1 MAGRKPDGPTARRD
15 GPEGKRRPLAT
26 KAGGKAHAG
35 APKPKAKRPHGAA
48 SGRDF
53 NPPFTALAPDI
64 QTVPFVLNSP
74 HSGRIYPP
82 AFLAASRLDALA
94 IRRSE
99 DSFVDEIFAR
109 APHLGAPLLH
119 ANFPRAYMDTNREP
133 YELDPAMFHDALPP
147 HANTRSVRVA
157 GGLGTIARVVAD
169 STEIYR
175 EPLSYAEADHRIR
188 TLYMPYHQALS
199 DLLETTFHRFGCAV
213 LIDCHSMPSAAG
225 PSEDDP
231 GAPRADIVLGDRYG
245 VSAAPALTD
254 AAEHILSDLGYAVI
268 RNTPYAGGFNT
279 EQYGRPAHGFH
290 ALQIEINRALYMD
303 EARVTRSAGIARL
316 TADME
321 AFIARL
327 AGMDRAFLAPA
338 TTPGALSAE

>member
-1 MAGRKPDGPTARRD
+1 MSADSTGNET
-15 GPEGKRRPLAT
+15 EGV
-26 KAGGKAHAG
+26 KAHEE
-35 APKPKAKRPHGAA
+35 PRQ
-48 SGRDF
+48 DF
-53 NPPFTALAPDI
+53 NPPFTIAAPDT
-64 QTVPFVLNSP
+64 QTVPFALNSP

-82 AFLAASRLDALA
+82 AFLSTSRLDALS

-99 DSFVDEIFAR
+99 DSFVDEIFSG
-109 APHLGAPLLH
+109 APRLGAPMLK
-119 ANFPRAYMDTNREP
+119 ANFPRAYLDTNREP

-175 EPLSYAEADHRIR
+175 APLSYAEADHRIR

-199 DLLETTFHRFGCAV
+199 DLLETTFRRFGCAV
-213 LIDCHSMPSAAG
+213 LLDCHSMPSLAG
-225 PSEDDP
+225 PFEDDM
-231 GAPRADIVLGDRYG
+231 GTSRADIVLGDRYG

-254 AAEHILSDLGYAVI
+254 TAERILTDLGYSVV

-279 EQYGRPAHGFH
+279 EHYGRPAQGLH

-303 EARVTRSAGIARL
+303 EARVTRAAGLNRL
-316 TADME
+316 TRDMGE
-321 AFIARL
+321 FVARL
-327 AGMDRAFLAPA
+327 ALMDRAFLAP
-338 TTPGALSAE
+338 TSPPSALSAE

>member
-1 MAGRKPDGPTARRD
+1 MAADTRDDQPSGTAVNKRKTHPAGARRR
-15 GPEGKRRPLAT
+15 K
-26 KAGGKAHAG
+26 
-35 APKPKAKRPHGAA
+35 
-48 SGRDF
+48 DF
-53 NPPFTALAPDI
+53 NPPFSISAPET
-64 QTVPFVLNSP
+64 QTIPFVLNSP

-99 DSFVDEIFAR
+99 DSFVDEIFAGASR
-109 APHLGAPLLH
+109 LGAPLLQ
-119 ANFPRAYMDTNREP
+119 ANFPRAYLDTNREP

-175 EPLSYAEADHRIR
+175 APLSYAEADHRIR

-199 DLLETTFHRFGCAV
+199 ELLESSFKRFGCAV
-213 LIDCHSMPSAAG
+213 LLDCHSMPSLAG
-225 PSEDDP
+225 PYEDD
-231 GAPRADIVLGDRYG
+231 ASTTRADIVLGDRYG

-254 AAEHILSDLGYAVI
+254 TAESILTDLGYSVV

-279 EQYGRPAHGFH
+279 EHYGRPAQGLH

-303 EARVTRSAGIARL
+303 EARVTRAAGLNRL
-316 TADME
+316 TRDMGE
-321 AFIARL
+321 FVARL
-327 AGMDRAFLAPA
+327 ALMDRAFLAPA
-338 TTPGALSAE
+338 SPPTALSAE

>member
-1 MAGRKPDGPTARRD
+1 MSADSTGNET
-15 GPEGKRRPLAT
+15 EGAQ
-26 KAGGKAHAG
+26 AHQE
-35 APKPKAKRPHGAA
+35 PRQ
-48 SGRDF
+48 DF
-53 NPPFTALAPDI
+53 NPPFTIASPDT
-64 QTVPFVLNSP
+64 QTVPFALNSP

-82 AFLAASRLDALA
+82 AFLSASRLDALS

-99 DSFVDEIFAR
+99 DSFVDEIFSG
-109 APHLGAPLLH
+109 APRLGAPMLK
-119 ANFPRAYMDTNREP
+119 ANFPRAYLDTNREP

-175 EPLSYAEADHRIR
+175 APLSYAEADHRIR

-199 DLLETTFHRFGCAV
+199 DLLETTFRRFGCAV
-213 LIDCHSMPSAAG
+213 LLDCHSMPSLAG
-225 PSEDDP
+225 PFEDDM
-231 GAPRADIVLGDRYG
+231 GTSRADIVLGDRYG

-254 AAEHILSDLGYAVI
+254 TAERILTDLGYSVV

-279 EQYGRPAHGFH
+279 EHYGRPAQGLH

-303 EARVTRSAGIARL
+303 EARVTRAAGLNRL
-316 TADME
+316 TRDMGE
-321 AFIARL
+321 FVARL
-327 AGMDRAFLAPA
+327 ALMDRAFLAP
-338 TTPGALSAE
+338 TSPPSALSAE

>member
-1 MAGRKPDGPTARRD
+1 MSADSTGNET
-15 GPEGKRRPLAT
+15 EGV
-26 KAGGKAHAG
+26 KAHEE
-35 APKPKAKRPHGAA
+35 PRQ
-48 SGRDF
+48 DF
-53 NPPFTALAPDI
+53 NPPFTIAAPDT
-64 QTVPFVLNSP
+64 QTVPFALNSP

-82 AFLAASRLDALA
+82 AFLSASRLDALS

-99 DSFVDEIFAR
+99 DSFVDEIFSG
-109 APHLGAPLLH
+109 APRLGAPMLK
-119 ANFPRAYMDTNREP
+119 ANFPRAYLDTNREP

-175 EPLSYAEADHRIR
+175 APLSYAEADHRIR

-199 DLLETTFHRFGCAV
+199 DLLETTFRRFGCAV
-213 LIDCHSMPSAAG
+213 LLDCHSMPSLAG
-225 PSEDDP
+225 PFEDDM
-231 GAPRADIVLGDRYG
+231 GTSRADIVLGDRYG

-254 AAEHILSDLGYAVI
+254 TAERILTDLGYSVV

-279 EQYGRPAHGFH
+279 EHYGRPAQGHH

-303 EARVTRSAGIARL
+303 EARVTRAAGLNRL
-316 TADME
+316 TRDMGE
-321 AFIARL
+321 FVARL
-327 AGMDRAFLAPA
+327 ALMDRAFLAP
-338 TTPGALSAE
+338 TSPPSALSAE

>member
-1 MAGRKPDGPTARRD
+1 MAGESMGSET
-15 GPEGKRRPLAT
+15 EGAQEHQEPR
-26 KAGGKAHAG
+26 
-35 APKPKAKRPHGAA
+35 
-48 SGRDF
+48 RDF
-53 NPPFTALAPDI
+53 NPPFTISAPET
-64 QTVPFVLNSP
+64 QTVPFALNSP

-82 AFLAASRLDALA
+82 AFLAASRLDALS

-99 DSFVDEIFAR
+99 DSFVDEIFSG
-109 APHLGAPLLH
+109 APRLGAPVLK
-119 ANFPRAYMDTNREP
+119 ANFPRAYLDTNREP

-175 EPLSYAEADHRIR
+175 APLSYAEADHRIR

-199 DLLETTFHRFGCAV
+199 DLLETTFRRFGCAV
-213 LIDCHSMPSAAG
+213 LLDCHSMPSLAG
-225 PSEDDP
+225 PFEDDM
-231 GAPRADIVLGDRYG
+231 GTSRADIVLGDRYG

-254 AAEHILSDLGYAVI
+254 TAERILTDLGYSVV

-279 EQYGRPAHGFH
+279 EHYGRPAQGLH

-303 EARVTRSAGIARL
+303 EARVTRAAGLNRL
-316 TADME
+316 TRDMGE
-321 AFIARL
+321 FVARL
-327 AGMDRAFLAPA
+327 ALMDRAFLAP
-338 TTPGALSAE
+338 TSPPSALSAE

>member
-1 MAGRKPDGPTARRD
+1 MSADSTGNET
-15 GPEGKRRPLAT
+15 EGV
-26 KAGGKAHAG
+26 KAHEE
-35 APKPKAKRPHGAA
+35 PRQ
-48 SGRDF
+48 DF
-53 NPPFTALAPDI
+53 NPPFTIAAPDT
-64 QTVPFVLNSP
+64 QTVPFALNSP

-82 AFLAASRLDALA
+82 AFLSASRLDALS

-99 DSFVDEIFAR
+99 DSFVDEIFSG
-109 APHLGAPLLH
+109 APRLGAPMLK
-119 ANFPRAYMDTNREP
+119 ANFPRAYLDTNREP

-175 EPLSYAEADHRIR
+175 APLSYAEADHRIR

-199 DLLETTFHRFGCAV
+199 DLLETTFRRFGCAV
-213 LIDCHSMPSAAG
+213 LLDCHSMPSLAG
-225 PSEDDP
+225 PFEDDM
-231 GAPRADIVLGDRYG
+231 GTSRADIVLGDRYG

-254 AAEHILSDLGYAVI
+254 TAERILTDLGYSVV

-279 EQYGRPAHGFH
+279 EHYGRPAQCLH

-303 EARVTRSAGIARL
+303 EARVTRAAGLNRL
-316 TADME
+316 TRDMGE
-321 AFIARL
+321 FVARL
-327 AGMDRAFLAPA
+327 ALMDRAFLAP
-338 TTPGALSAE
+338 TSPPSALSAE

>member
-1 MAGRKPDGPTARRD
+1 MSADSTGNET
-15 GPEGKRRPLAT
+15 EGA
-26 KAGGKAHAG
+26 KAHEE
-35 APKPKAKRPHGAA
+35 PR
-48 SGRDF
+48 RDF
-53 NPPFTALAPDI
+53 NPPFTIAAPDI
-64 QTVPFVLNSP
+64 QTVPFALNSP

-82 AFLAASRLDALA
+82 AFLSASRLDALS

-99 DSFVDEIFAR
+99 DSFVDEIFSG
-109 APHLGAPLLH
+109 APRLGAPMLK
-119 ANFPRAYMDTNREP
+119 ANFPRAYLDTNREP

-175 EPLSYAEADHRIR
+175 APLSYAEADHRIR

-199 DLLETTFHRFGCAV
+199 DLLETTFRRFGCAV
-213 LIDCHSMPSAAG
+213 LLDCHSMPSLAG
-225 PSEDDP
+225 PFEDDM
-231 GAPRADIVLGDRYG
+231 GTSRADIVLGDRYG

-254 AAEHILSDLGYAVI
+254 TAERILTDLGYSVV

-279 EQYGRPAHGFH
+279 EHYGRPAQGLH

-303 EARVTRSAGIARL
+303 EARVTRAAGLNRL
-316 TADME
+316 TRDMGE
-321 AFIARL
+321 FVARL
-327 AGMDRAFLAPA
+327 ALMDRAFLAP
-338 TTPGALSAE
+338 TSPPSALSAE

>member
-1 MAGRKPDGPTARRD
+1 MASGDKN
-15 GPEGKRRPLAT
+15 
-26 KAGGKAHAG
+26 
-35 APKPKAKRPHGAA
+35 GAA
-48 SGRDF
+48 AGTPQRQDF
-53 NPPFTALAPDI
+53 NPPFTVSAPDT

-82 AFLAASRLDALA
+82 SFLAASRLDALS

-99 DSFVDEIFAR
+99 DSFVDEIFAG
-109 APHLGAPLLH
+109 APRLGAPMLK
-119 ANFPRAYMDTNREP
+119 ANFPRAYLDTNREP

-175 EPLSYAEADHRIR
+175 APLSYAEADHRIR

-199 DLLETTFHRFGCAV
+199 DLLETTFRRFGCAV
-213 LIDCHSMPSAAG
+213 LVDCHSMPSLAG
-225 PSEDDP
+225 PFDDDN
-231 GAPRADIVLGDRYG
+231 GTSRADIVLGDRYG
-245 VSAAPALTD
+245 VSASPALTD
-254 AAEHILSDLGYAVI
+254 TAERILTDLGYSVV

-279 EQYGRPAHGFH
+279 EHYGRPTQGLH

-303 EARVTRSAGIARL
+303 EARVTRAAGLNRL
-316 TADME
+316 TRDMGE
-321 AFIARL
+321 FIARL
-327 AGMDRAFLAPA
+327 ALMDRAFLASA
-338 TTPGALSAE
+338 TPPSALSAE